1 MADQKI
7 VCGLCREEFIYTD
20 GERKFLE
27 DLVREKKLPEVVTP
41 RRCTP
46 CRTKIKRSRAPLTSA
61 TMPVLSPPPPPP
73 VSVVPAP
80 VPAPVPASAPV
91 PAPAAALT
99 IDIPAA
105 FDDVRII
112 LVASD
117 FEQLVCRE
125 EVVVRQANRR
135 ISIRLADIGLPAMKQ
150 AMEKAVLQWW
160 KS

>member
-1 MADQKI
+1 MADQKL

-27 DLVREKKLPEVVTP
+27 DLVRERKLPEVVTP
-41 RRCTP
+41 RRCTT
-46 CRTKIKRSRAPLTSA
+46 CRAKVKRGR
-61 TMPVLSPPPPPP
+61 PP
-73 VSVVPAP
+73 VISALPPSPSPSFVIPAP
-80 VPAPVPASAPV
+80 ASVLVPSPALA
-91 PAPAAALT
+91 PAPAAAPT
-99 IDIPAA
+99 IDVPAA

-135 ISIRLADIGLPAMKQ
+135 ITLRLADIGLPAMKQ